1 MTYFIHQSKR
11 LAYLLRHSSLADTQG
26 WMLIAD
32 LIARHGFTHE
42 LLKEIIYNDEF
53 GRYEFSGDRSA
64 VNARY
69 GHTNHVHIKLPPAVP
84 PQKLYHGTSE
94 KAVDKILKGGI
105 KPMQRQYVHL
115 SETKEKAIKVG
126 QRHGKPVVL
135 TIDTE
140 AMYRDGYTFHFIIK
154 HVWLTNHIDPRYITI
169 ERTGDAAT
177 EDGPDTAE

>member
-11 LAYLLRHSSLADTQG
+11 LAYLLRHSSLPDTQG

-64 VNARY
+64 VKARY

-94 KAVDKILKGGI
+94 KAVDKIRGAAAACGLLEENFTVAPVRENKNI
-105 KPMQRQYVHL
+105 EYL
-115 SETKEKAIKVG
+115 ILFTKKLLYK
-126 QRHGKPVVL
+126 
-135 TIDTE
+135 
-140 AMYRDGYTFHFIIK
+140 
-154 HVWLTNHIDPRYITI
+154 
-169 ERTGDAAT
+169 
-177 EDGPDTAE
+177 